1 MDNFVLHYQYK
12 ASKMSVV
19 KINPFAVRLL
29 GFATTAAASCC
40 GGKFAARM
48 LVKLAAKQ
56 LATK

>member
-1 MDNFVLHYQYK
+1 
-12 ASKMSVV
+12 MSVV